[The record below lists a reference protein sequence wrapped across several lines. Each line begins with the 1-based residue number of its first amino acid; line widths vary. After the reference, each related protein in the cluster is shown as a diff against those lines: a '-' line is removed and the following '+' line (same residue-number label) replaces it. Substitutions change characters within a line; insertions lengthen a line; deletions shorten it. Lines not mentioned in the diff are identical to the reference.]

1 MVASARLF
9 QYYDEP
15 EVASALPSSGP
26 ASGGTDVLVA
36 GSGFFRRT
44 PLADHSCAF
53 IAHAGAVPVLVPATL
68 SGCDG
73 GLCSEA
79 RCRSPALSSALAL
92 GDQFVATLSLVFNG
106 QQASAAGVN
115 FTVYP
120 LPQVDSV
127 RPTACPNT
135 GGTIVQLSGRN
146 LAGPEPGLPRPLRAR
161 ATRRPWPHAPRAA
174 RRAGA
179 FPSDRFCQF
188 WTDDSSQ
195 ARAVPQPP
203 CRALRHWKRGAMH
216 SHLGADCS
224 LAVGMRPALPRAR
237 GR

>member
-9 QYYDEP
+9 EYYDEP

-26 ASGGTDVLVA
+26 ASGGTDVLVS
-36 GSGFFRRT
+36 GSGFFRRA
-44 PLADHSCAF
+44 PLADHGCAF
-53 IAHAGAVPVLVPATL
+53 IAHAGAAPVLVPATL

-73 GLCSEA
+73 ALCSAA

-92 GDQFVATLSLVFNG
+92 GEQPFVATLALVFNG

-127 RPTACPNT
+127 WPTACPNT

-146 LAGPEPGLPRPLRAR
+146 LAGLGPGRDETRPVSTGRG
-161 ATRRPWPHAPRAA
+161 TRRVQLVREGGGGGPSVISPAASSPTCAA
-174 RRAGA
+174 RRLSPGA
-179 FPSDRFCQF
+179 
-188 WTDDSSQ
+188 
-195 ARAVPQPP
+195 ARE
-203 CRALRHWKRGAMH
+203 RGGRQRERSGH
-216 SHLGADCS
+216 FR
-224 LAVGMRPALPRAR
+224 RPAIHLFSE
-237 GR
+237 